1 MKKKR
6 KYKRKKKQIP
16 EKKEPSVIFS
26 PTGNPFLKILTVGI
40 LGTLYLI
47 VLYNMG
53 GFSSLG
59 GLVGSA
65 GLTLFLW
72 VLIKEMRSK

>member
-40 LGTLYLI
+40 LGILYLI

>member
-1 MKKKR
+1 MVRKR
-6 KYKRKKKQIP
+6 KYKRKREQISK
-16 EKKEPSVIFS
+16 KKEPTVLFS
-26 PTGNPFLKILTVGI
+26 PTGNPFLKILVLGIVGI
-40 LGTLYLI
+40 VYLI
-47 VLYNMG
+47 FLYNMG

>member
-1 MKKKR
+1 MVRKR
-6 KYKRKKKQIP
+6 KYKRKRKQIP
-16 EKKEPSVIFS
+16 EKKEPTVLFS
-26 PTGNPFLKILTVGI
+26 PTGNPFLKILVLGIVGI
-40 LGTLYLI
+40 VYLI
-47 VLYNMG
+47 FLYNMG

-59 GLVGSA
+59 GLVASA